1 MTTNFSVDDC
11 KVLWVVGALER
22 LATLGVLNSDV
33 PLTLTQDA
41 IDDYISID
49 NDRQYLFESD
59 FEIAQI
65 FRAVANVSNERD
77 VDEDDMCS
85 VIELLLHYKNDREE
99 LVKYALSQSFV

>member
-1 MTTNFSVDDC
+1 MTTSFSVDEC

-65 FRAVANVSNERD
+65 FRAVANSSNERE

>member
-1 MTTNFSVDDC
+1 MTTNLSVNEC
-11 KVLWVVGALER
+11 KVIWVVGALER
-22 LATLGVLNSDV
+22 LATLGMLNSDV

-65 FRAVANVSNERD
+65 FRAIANENNERE
-77 VDEDDMCS
+77 VDEESMCN
-85 VIELLLHYKNDREE
+85 IIQLLLNYKNDREE
-99 LVKYALSQSFV
+99 LVRYALSCSFA

>member
-1 MTTNFSVDDC
+1 MITNFSIPEM
-11 KVLWVVGALER
+11 KVIWVIGALER

-33 PLTLTQDA
+33 PLTLSQDA

-49 NDRQYLFESD
+49 NDLQYLFESD

-65 FRAVANVSNERD
+65 FRAVANQNNERE

-99 LVKYALSQSFV
+99 LVKYALSQAF

>member
-1 MTTNFSVDDC
+1 MFSQFSIPEM

-22 LATLGVLNSDV
+22 LATLGALNSDI

-65 FRAVANVSNERD
+65 FRAIANESNERE
-77 VDEDDMCS
+77 VDEDSMCD
-85 VIELLLHYKNDREE
+85 VIELLLHYKNDREA
-99 LVKYALSQSFV
+99 LVKCALSASFA

>member
-1 MTTNFSVDDC
+1 MTTSFSVDEC

-33 PLTLTQDA
+33 PLTLSQDA

-65 FRAVANVSNERD
+65 FRAVANSSNERD

>member
-1 MTTNFSVDDC
+1 MTTNFSVDEC
-11 KVLWVVGALER
+11 KILWVVGALER
-22 LATLGVLNSDV
+22 LATLGALNSDI

-65 FRAVANVSNERD
+65 FRAVANSSNERE
-77 VDEDDMCS
+77 VDEDSMCD
-85 VIELLLHYKNDREE
+85 VIELLLHYKNHREE
-99 LVKYALSQSFV
+99 LVKCALSASFA